1 MDSQVAGS
9 PWQALHSCFPPL
21 GIVDRVDMGLQVDD
35 DLLAGG
41 RDLVTDKNV
50 LVGLV
55 DSLWSG
61 QSPLVGRPVQG
72 KLAVLE
78 KPEGVVGIDWQG

>member
-1 MDSQVAGS
+1 MAGS
-9 PWQALHSCFPPL
+9 PWQVLHSCFPPW

-35 DLLAGG
+35 DVLAGG

-50 LVGLV
+50 LVELV

-61 QSPLVGRPVQG
+61 
-72 KLAVLE
+72 LA
-78 KPEGVVGIDWQG
+78 P